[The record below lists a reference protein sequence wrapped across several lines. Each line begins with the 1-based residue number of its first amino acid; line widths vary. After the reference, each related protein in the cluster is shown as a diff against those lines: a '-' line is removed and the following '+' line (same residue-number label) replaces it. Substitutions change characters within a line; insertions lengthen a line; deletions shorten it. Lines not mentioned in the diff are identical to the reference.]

1 MPGSWDIDEGAPP
14 EAPPDESLAAE
25 PAGELTEDDVAAAAS
40 GVTLPDDAEGEL
52 P

>member
-1 MPGSWDIDEGAPP
+1 MPDSWEIDEGVRPEPP
-14 EAPPDESLAAE
+14 PTESLAAE
-25 PAGELTEDDVAAAAS
+25 PAGELTEDDVTAAAA